1 MAVSQVQ
8 LSGVVFGESPRWHDG
23 RLWFSDWGAREVVT
37 VDIAGHRDLVA
48 RMSTFREVIV
58 PQMGADSPASQN
70 DDADSVVGC
79 LLDGPTGMF

>member
-1 MAVSQVQ
+1 
-8 LSGVVFGESPRWHDG
+8 
-23 RLWFSDWGAREVVT
+23 
-37 VDIAGHRDLVA
+37 
-48 RMSTFREVIV
+48 MSTFREDIV